1 MKIAS
6 YIQIIRYPNAVMA
19 GLTTFIGY
27 WLSDS
32 TLPLS
37 SILLLIGATICS
49 TGFGN
54 TINDIQDID
63 SDRICHPNRPLP
75 KGDIS
80 VRSAWLFSLL
90 LIVTALISSFTVSNL
105 HGLATLLPLLLLII
119 YAFYLKATPI
129 TGNLLVATL
138 VAYTILYGAL
148 GGAGFFRLIF
158 PASIAFLLNF
168 SREIIKDLQDSDGD
182 KSSGVVTSAVL
193 SIRILKTIIYVCS
206 IACISLLLITIYMK
220 LFGNFYIII
229 SLSVI
234 VPLHIYRTVLIC
246 KKNFEKRFTLISSLF
261 KLEMLTGL
269 IALAADK
276 IFTNTFN

>member
-1 MKIAS
+1 MKIAP
-6 YIQIIRYPNAVMA
+6 YIQIIRYSNALMA
-19 GLTTFIGY
+19 GLTTFLGS

-37 SILLLIGATICS
+37 SILLLIAATICS

-63 SDRICHPNRPLP
+63 SDRISHPGRPLP

-80 VRSAWLFSLL
+80 VRSAWIYSLL
-90 LIVTALISSFTVSNL
+90 LLLTALISSFTVSNL
-105 HGLATLLPLLLLII
+105 HGLATLLPLLLLTL
-119 YAFYLKATPI
+119 YAFFLKATPI
-129 TGNLLVATL
+129 AGNLLVATL

-148 GGAGFFRLIF
+148 GEAGFSRLIF

-193 SIRILKTIIYVCS
+193 PIRILKKMIYVCS
-206 IACISLLLITIYMK
+206 AACISLLLITIYMK
-220 LFGNFYIII
+220 LFGNLYTVI
-229 SLSVI
+229 SLSII

-246 KKNFEKRFTLISSLF
+246 IKHFEKRFTLISTLF
-261 KLEMLTGL
+261 KLEMLAGL

-276 IFTNTFN
+276 IFTNVY